1 MYYEISKADWKLY
14 RTMLAVWQ
22 EAYMERLTQEYIE
35 ILSGEGRGSQKW
47 WALEKRMKED
57 RKCPGVIVEVKKSN
71 VPWVLLDLLRCQAI
85 TPEDLNGF
93 SDDLT
98 ERVLWVYRGDQKDDM
113 EEDPEEDA
121 NEDE

>member
-1 MYYEISKADWKLY
+1 MYNEISNADWKLF
-14 RTMLAVWQ
+14 RERLASWQ
-22 EAYMERLTQEYIE
+22 EAYMERLAQEYIE

-93 SDDLT
+93 SDDLV
-98 ERVLWVYRGDQKDDM
+98 ERVLLLYRIDLKSDM
-113 EEDPEEDA
+113 EEDSEEDA
-121 NEDE
+121 NEEI

>member
-14 RTMLAVWQ
+14 RTRLAVWQ

-57 RKCPGVIVEVKKSN
+57 REMSGSYC
-71 VPWVLLDLLRCQAI
+71 
-85 TPEDLNGF
+85 
-93 SDDLT
+93 
-98 ERVLWVYRGDQKDDM
+98 
-113 EEDPEEDA
+113 
-121 NEDE
+121 